1 MSGPIRTSC
10 IVRGFP
16 QLQWHQLWISET
28 ILEKPWL
35 SFHSLHDLNAYG
47 TPSEARREAAT
58 VEIMMTKYLK
68 IKQQQ
73 YFHGA
78 DFAPGSV
85 LGHLQIGANPYNFTT
100 FIITS
105 RGN

>member
-1 MSGPIRTSC
+1 MILLQSLIDTSNL
-10 IVRGFP
+10 ILQV
-16 QLQWHQLWISET
+16 QLPSHLLS
-28 ILEKPWL
+28 WL